1 MNFRRFSTN
10 VRQVVSKSKR
20 LRDFKNR
27 LAKEQPVISAFIP
40 PHQASAS
47 ESPLDKY
54 SRADFS
60 EKGIAYLNLVNE
72 LFNKKYDRGGSSGE
86 GLVGIEGILEHAPD
100 VFGNEI
106 DGDKMLELAPEIQAL
121 MRVKVSSAYLKHAL
135 EALPANANSMSPI
148 LKVVVP
154 DEKEILYKDIGETD
168 PSNQNKYSPMPGLLH
183 KYNMLLAMTSINC
196 SSHCRYC
203 YRSDLFNGSSGKSKT
218 DMNAV
223 ASYVKAYNRLIEEQ
237 ISVNGSFDAETG
249 VVTNADGE
257 PLQPVR
263 EILLSG
269 GDVMNLVNSTLAR
282 YLVLMA
288 EAGIKTIR
296 LGSKELVF
304 NPGRF
309 DENFFSTM
317 DLFHQNYPD
326 VRIEL
331 VGHYVHPYELVQPKT
346 DLKGNYVYNKDLQ
359 YTVHPE
365 VEAAIDQLN
374 ARRSW
379 FGHHNQFPLIA
390 GVNDSP
396 EILRLLLHL
405 TNKLGIVVHNV
416 YACREVK
423 GNPHFR
429 GDLTIPRQYDLLE
442 KAKIGLSGIEN
453 HARLIMSTE
462 QGKMDVLGHKEG
474 KVYLRV
480 NRFVHERKPEN
491 TMIIVD
497 EKKLDEST
505 FYWLTQEVIDT
516 AVDNAGK
523 TLLNTTVE
531 EETQLIKNLK
541 LQAAACVA
549 EAELL
554 KLQQNEQ
561 EGLVSENKNNDK
573 TLNSNNNNVLHSHVE
588 EESMVK
594 IEVRNKHNNV
604 LNTINYDLSSQK
616 DEVSLAEVLESHGH
630 VEMVCGGS
638 LSCTTCVGNV
648 TSDGALPEPTL
659 DERDA
664 TDSLVMSGDASRN
677 SLRACCQLKLNKGR
691 TYAFRALE

>member
-20 LRDFKNR
+20 LREFKNR

-40 PHQASAS
+40 PEQASAS

-304 NPGRF
+304 NPSRF

-442 KAKIGLSGIEN
+442 TAKIGLSGIEN

-462 QGKMDVLGHKEG
+462 QGKMDVLGYKEG
-474 KVYLRV
+474 KVYLRL

-516 AVDNAGK
+516 ALDHAGM

-531 EETQLIKNLK
+531 EDTQLIKNLK
-541 LQAAACVA
+541 LKAAASVA

-554 KLQQNEQ
+554 KVQQNEQ
-561 EGLVSENKNNDK
+561 EGVVSENKNNDN
-573 TLNSNNNNVLHSHVE
+573 TFSSHNSVSHSHVK

-594 IEVRNKHNNV
+594 IEIRNKDDNI
-604 LNTINYDLSSQK
+604 LDIIDYDLSSH
-616 DEVSLAEVLESHGH
+616 EVGVSLAEVLENHGH

-638 LSCTTCVGNV
+638 LSCTTCVGSV
-648 TSDGALPEPTL
+648 TSDGTLPEPTL

-664 TDSLVMSGDASRN
+664 TDSLVMSDGASRN

-691 TYAFRALE
+691 TYAFSALE